1 MSYTAKLRKWVKS
14 VPVAVLLVG
23 SLALAGCPA
32 DAPVAPDGELSG
44 SMTIIGSNTVVPI
57 ITLMAEEF
65 MEMHPQV
72 TMAVSGP
79 GSGVG
84 IAAMI
89 DGLADISMS
98 SREMRPREIEQAR
111 ANGINPHEIAVAL
124 DALAV
129 VVHPDNPVSELT
141 MAQIS
146 DIFTNTITNWKE
158 VGGNDAPIVVL
169 SRDTASGTHVYF
181 KEAVVQMED
190 LPTEDETLEFGPD
203 VLFLPSTKMGV
214 DETARNPNAIF
225 YPGLGYVTDDVKTIG
240 VKMTDQDTA
249 VWPSVATAL
258 DGTYPI
264 SRSLFLYTDG
274 EPTGIIEAFIDYALS
289 PEGQENV
296 AEVGFVPLPE
306 K

>member
-1 MSYTAKLRKWVKS
+1 MNKKFAGIM
-14 VPVAVLLVG
+14 VALLLVG
-23 SLALAGCPA
+23 SLGLVGCPGEEI
-32 DAPVAPDGELSG
+32 PEGELSG
-44 SMTIIGSNTVVPI
+44 SIEITGSNTIVPI

-65 MEMHPQV
+65 MEMHPHV
-72 TMAVSGP
+72 SIAVAGP

-98 SREMRPREIEQAR
+98 SRMMRSREIEQAK
-111 ANGINPHEIAVAL
+111 ANDITPHQIAVAL

-141 MAQIS
+141 IAQLSAIY
-146 DIFTNTITNWKE
+146 TNEITNWRE

-225 YPGLGYVTDDVKTIG
+225 YPGLGYVTAG
-240 VKMTDQDTA
+240 VRTLGIRMTDGDAA

-264 SRSLFLYTDG
+264 SRLLFLYTDG
-274 EPTGIIEAFIDYALS
+274 EPTGLIQAFIDFALS
-289 PEGQENV
+289 PEGQQLV
-296 AEVGFVPLPE
+296 GEVGFVPLPE

>member
-1 MSYTAKLRKWVKS
+1 
-14 VPVAVLLVG
+14 
-23 SLALAGCPA
+23 
-32 DAPVAPDGELSG
+32 
-44 SMTIIGSNTVVPI
+44 
-57 ITLMAEEF
+57 
-65 MEMHPQV
+65 
-72 TMAVSGP
+72 
-79 GSGVG
+79 
-84 IAAMI
+84 
-89 DGLADISMS
+89 
-98 SREMRPREIEQAR
+98 
-111 ANGINPHEIAVAL
+111 
-124 DALAV
+124 
-129 VVHPDNPVSELT
+129 
-141 MAQIS
+141 
-146 DIFTNTITNWKE
+146 
-158 VGGNDAPIVVL
+158 
-169 SRDTASGTHVYF
+169 
-181 KEAVVQMED
+181 MED

-274 EPTGIIEAFIDYALS
+274 EPTGIIKAFIDYALS
-289 PEGQENV
+289 PEGQKNV